1 MVSDSLPCDG
11 DESSKCTGRVSSIVS
26 FSSQVQHLMLLRSR
40 SAARALLQQ
49 RPRLLRVVAR
59 QQQTARCVQ
68 QMSEAP
74 SAPVTAA
81 AATSTVQQENP
92 RPAAFQSLLG
102 ITTNEKDIQNT
113 FYQRQ
118 LPKSLVRF
126 SSDQGKKLFRSA
138 MEAGHA
144 EGFFSLT
151 GNFTTQSEPAYCGP
165 SSCK

>member
-1 MVSDSLPCDG
+1 MHPG
-11 DESSKCTGRVSSIVS
+11 IVS
-26 FSSQVQHLMLLRSR
+26 ISLSQELAMLRSSSSRFSAASRAFRHQPCLLRLANQQPVR
-40 SAARALLQQ
+40 YVQQ
-49 RPRLLRVVAR
+49 R
-59 QQQTARCVQ
+59 
-68 QMSEAP
+68 SEAP
-74 SAPVTAA
+74 TAAASVTAA
-81 AATSTVQQENP
+81 AAQQENP

-102 ITTNEKDIQNT
+102 ITNEKDIKNT